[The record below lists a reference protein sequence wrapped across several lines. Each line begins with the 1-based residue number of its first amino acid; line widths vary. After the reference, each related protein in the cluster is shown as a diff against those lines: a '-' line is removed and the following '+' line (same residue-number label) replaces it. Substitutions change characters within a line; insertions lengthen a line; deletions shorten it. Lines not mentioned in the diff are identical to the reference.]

1 MRISDWSSDVC
12 SSDLCSKVVKEGSA
26 MARRVAST
34 ESVATSSNREKPAS
48 LRFMFGSLPQGFQD
62 AHVPSPAKSGLG
74 DGMGRKNTWETS
86 LVGRGDDPQ
95 SRGGEQAR
103 GVKGGAERPRAVG
116 QT

>member
-34 ESVATSSNREKPAS
+34 ESVATSSIREKPAS
-48 LRFMFGSLPQGFQD
+48 LRFMFGSLPKGFQD

-74 DGMGRKNTWETS
+74 DGMGRKNPWETS
-86 LVGRGDDPQ
+86 LVGRGYAPDVA
-95 SRGGEQAR
+95 RVNEGARVNGEDQEPS
-103 GVKGGAERPRAVG
+103 GM
-116 QT
+116 